1 LIWAEGYGINIGFP
15 EKGYFI
21 LTPLGEDKGKLIRQI
36 ASYST
41 LGLEMGL
48 SVAVGAVIGY
58 YIDKWLNT
66 EPWFLI
72 VFFIFGAAAGFRS
85 LYRVLKRLQKEDSED

>member
-1 LIWAEGYGINIGFP
+1 MTSP
-15 EKGYFI
+15 
-21 LTPLGEDKGKLIRQI
+21 GEDKAKLLKQF

-48 SVAVGAVIGY
+48 SVAVGVGIGY
-58 YIDKWLNT
+58 YLDKWLKT

-72 VFFIFGAAAGFRS
+72 IFIIFGVAAGFRR
-85 LYRVLKRLQKEDSED
+85 LYRAAKRLQKEDLED

>member
-1 LIWAEGYGINIGFP
+1 M
-15 EKGYFI
+15 
-21 LTPLGEDKGKLIRQI
+21 TPLGEDKTKLIKQV

-48 SVAVGAVIGY
+48 SVAGGAVIGY

-72 VFFIFGAAAGFRS
+72 ILIMFGAAAGFRR
-85 LYRVLKRLQKEDSED
+85 LYRVAKRLEKEDLED

>member
-1 LIWAEGYGINIGFP
+1 M
-15 EKGYFI
+15 I
-21 LTPLGEDKGKLIRQI
+21 LTPLGEDKGKLFKQV

-58 YIDKWLNT
+58 YIDKWLKT

-72 VFFIFGAAAGFRS
+72 VFLLFGVVAGFRS
-85 LYRVLKRLQKEDSED
+85 LYRALKRLQKEDMED

>member
-1 LIWAEGYGINIGFP
+1 V
-15 EKGYFI
+15 I
-21 LTPLGEDKGKLIRQI
+21 LTPLGEDKGKLFKQV

-58 YIDKWLNT
+58 YIDKWLKT

-72 VFFIFGAAAGFRS
+72 VFLLFGVVAGFRS
-85 LYRVLKRLQKEDSED
+85 LYRALKRLQKEDMED

>member
-1 LIWAEGYGINIGFP
+1 MTL
-15 EKGYFI
+15 
-21 LTPLGEDKGKLIRQI
+21 LGDDKVKLLKQF

-48 SVAVGAVIGY
+48 SVALGVGIGY
-58 YIDKWLNT
+58 YLDKWLNT

-72 VFFIFGAAAGFRS
+72 IFIMFGVAAGFRS
-85 LYRVLKRLQKEDSED
+85 LYRAVKRLQKEDVED

>member
-1 LIWAEGYGINIGFP
+1 M
-15 EKGYFI
+15 
-21 LTPLGEDKGKLIRQI
+21 TPLGEDKGKLFRQV

-58 YIDKWLNT
+58 YIDKWLKT

-72 VFFIFGAAAGFRS
+72 VFLLFGVVAGFRS
-85 LYRVLKRLQKEDSED
+85 LYRALKRLQKEDMED

>member
-1 LIWAEGYGINIGFP
+1 LTWADGYGTYINSP
-15 EKGYFI
+15 EKGAFI
-21 LTPLGEDKGKLIRQI
+21 VTPLGEDKGKLIRQI

-72 VFFIFGAAAGFRS
+72 IFFIFGAAAGFKS

>member
-1 LIWAEGYGINIGFP
+1 M
-15 EKGYFI
+15 
-21 LTPLGEDKGKLIRQI
+21 TPLGEDKGKVIRQI

-48 SVAVGAVIGY
+48 SVAVGAAIGY
-58 YIDKWLNT
+58 YLDKWLDT

-72 VFFIFGAAAGFRS
+72 IFLLFGVVAGFRS
-85 LYRVLKRLQKEDSED
+85 LYRAMKRLQREDLED

>member
-1 LIWAEGYGINIGFP
+1 LIV
-15 EKGYFI
+15 
-21 LTPLGEDKGKLIRQI
+21 TPLGEDKTKLIKQV

-58 YIDKWLNT
+58 YIDKWLKT

-72 VFFIFGAAAGFRS
+72 VFLLFGVVAGFRS
-85 LYRVLKRLQKEDSED
+85 LYRAAKRLQKEESED

>member
-1 LIWAEGYGINIGFP
+1 M
-15 EKGYFI
+15 I
-21 LTPLGEDKGKLIRQI
+21 LTPLGEDKVKLFRQF

-58 YIDKWLNT
+58 YIDKWLKT

-72 VFFIFGAAAGFRS
+72 VFLLFGVVAGFRS
-85 LYRVLKRLQKEDSED
+85 LYQALKRLQKEDEDMED